1 MDSAPLPYPRG
12 GGGFLALVNP
22 YQSSSEEEKPKL
34 SLLTRDQIIAADDL
48 KHEDVDVPEW
58 GGTVRVR
65 ELTATERDQVES
77 GTVNLSVGADGKPQ
91 ADVNQS
97 IMESFRARLAAY
109 SIIDE
114 TGVRLFTDSDMV
126 ALGKKSS
133 AAMQRVFNVA
143 MRLSAFTQGDVEELV
158 GKSEAV
164 QSGDSPSD
172 SASPSA

>member
-1 MDSAPLPYPRG
+1 M
-12 GGGFLALVNP
+12 
-22 YQSSSEEEKPKL
+22 
-34 SLLTRDQIIAADDL
+34 LLTRDAILAADDL
-48 KHEDVDVPEW
+48 KHEDVEVPEW

-114 TGVRLFTDSDMV
+114 AGARLFTDQDMIL
-126 ALGKKSS
+126 LGRKSS
-133 AAMQRVFNVA
+133 SAMQRVFNVA

-158 GKSEAV
+158 GKSEAA